1 MDFSLWRFISPAC
14 ITALIVWMCA
24 NRDDDTTA
32 PLARGI
38 LIFPLCLFLGLAGG
52 QGREFEDWWREY
64 VVPTVVA
71 GLIILSIIGRI
82 IAWREKGD
90 SA

>member
-1 MDFSLWRFISPAC
+1 MDFSLWRFILPVC
-14 ITALIVWMCA
+14 ITAIIVWMCA

-32 PLARGI
+32 PMARAL
-38 LIFPLCLFLGLAGG
+38 LIFPPCLVLGLAGG

-64 VVPTVVA
+64 VVPTVAV
-71 GLIILSIIGRI
+71 GLIILFIAGRI
-82 IAWREKGD
+82 IEWRERRD